1 MNKAEL
7 NNNNTVTMILDQAK
21 KGREV
26 IGTVVSVVPDNKL
39 FEVTKVDKEN
49 KALTLTEQLEE
60 GCKETPETVVLTQE
74 NAHIGHYVKNPNDR
88 PVPDAIISDGAMKIN
103 DKLTVN
109 IGTLDIFKVL
119 GGVKGNVLLLI
130 AASDGETLDLV
141 AYNVQADKFE
151 TLIAAYCDKNYDV
164 ELYTF
169 DADCV
174 YLRKTLI
181 VDEEREDEDGNKEV
195 YKRLV
200 CNQMSRVS
208 VSYTSAV
215 LVEESS
221 EDEDDDDA
229 DDNDAINNSFPLIS
243 NAYVIQQ
250 AGRRDLVIIS
260 TQIVDDGEVKRATP
274 RMILYRIDRSGAIR
288 EEIAS
293 YDVTSSAAK
302 AYLGGPSSDTPVIT
316 IKDADKVMI
325 TTGAETLTIRDA
337 DVVKALEGY
346 NYFDGAY
353 SYTDPNTGSDGTIW
367 YYSNTSRE
375 EISFK
380 SLATDRGTLFEL
392 SK

>member
-1 MNKAEL
+1 MNKAEF
-7 NNNNTVTMILDQAK
+7 NNTVTMILDQAK

-49 KALTLTEQLEE
+49 KVLTLTEQLEE
-60 GCKETPETVVLTQE
+60 GSKETPETVVLTQK

-88 PVPDAIISDGAMKIN
+88 PVPDAILSNGAMIIN
-103 DKLTVN
+103 NELTVN
-109 IGTLDIFKVL
+109 IGTLDIVRIL

-130 AASDGETLDLV
+130 AASDGKTLDLV

-151 TLIAAYCDKNYDV
+151 TLVAAYCDKNYDV

-195 YKRLV
+195 YKQLV

-215 LVEESS
+215 FVEESS
-221 EDEDDDDA
+221 KDDDDA
-229 DDNDAINNSFPLIS
+229 DDNDTIDNSFPLIS

-250 AGRRDLVIIS
+250 AGRRDLVIVS
-260 TQIVDDGEVKRATP
+260 TRIIDDGEVKDSTP

-288 EEIAS
+288 EEIVS
-293 YDVTSSAAK
+293 YDVTSSDAK
-302 AYLGGPSSDTPVIT
+302 AYLSGPSSDTPVIT
-316 IKDADKVMI
+316 IKDSDKVMI
-325 TTGAETLTIRDA
+325 TIGAETLTIRDA
-337 DVVKALEGY
+337 AVVAALEGY

-353 SYTDPNTGSDGTIW
+353 SYTDPNTGSDGTVW
-367 YYSNTSRE
+367 FYSNTSRQ

-380 SLATDRGTLFEL
+380 SLVTDRGTLFEL
-392 SK
+392 SE